1 MTASINV
8 IVARKRDVKVS
19 TNATS
24 GIIDTSAPVTLKP
37 IPTITSG
44 GVDRLDHLKDVNAN
58 TEVDGATLVY
68 DSGNDKYIVKKLDLA
83 NVVGNLDGGD
93 F

>member
-1 MTASINV
+1 MTKVINV
-8 IVARKRDVKVS
+8 IVANKKD
-19 TNATS
+19 
-24 GIIDTSAPVTLKP
+24 GIIEASAPVTLKS
-37 IPTITSG
+37 IPTINS

-68 DSGNDKYIVKKLDLA
+68 DVANDTYNVRKLDLA
-83 NVVGNLDGGD
+83 DVVGNLDGGD